1 MRKLLIVILL
11 YLILVIPTVAQ
22 ETAPPDP
29 SAYRLTEF
37 VSGLS
42 RPLYMTHAGDGS
54 GRLFVL
60 EQAGLIRLIVD
71 GVVQNTPFLDISNLS
86 AQDILSGYSERGLLG
101 LAFHPNFAENGQFIV
116 HYNDRSGGTVIA
128 RYRVSADNPDV
139 ADPASAEIILTHSQ
153 PYPNHNGGQIEFG
166 PDSYLYI
173 SLGDGG
179 SGGDPQ
185 NNAQNPA
192 SLLGKILRIDVD
204 SESPYAIPNDNPIS
218 TVNPDLAPEVWAWG
232 LRNPYRFSFD
242 RATGDLYIADVGQN
256 QWEEI
261 NFQPADSP
269 GGENYGWR
277 VFEGNHRY
285 SNEAEP
291 ANVVFPIAEYNHSG
305 GCSVTGGYVYRG
317 ESLPDLQ
324 GVYLFGDWCSGRIW
338 TTYRDA
344 EGAWQ
349 TNEFMANTGLA
360 ISSFAEDESGEMY
373 VVDYGGRVL
382 KLTSAQ

>member
-1 MRKLLIVILL
+1 MRKLLIVVLL
-11 YLILVIPTVAQ
+11 NLILVIPTLAQ

-29 SAYRLTEF
+29 SAYRLTEI

-42 RPLYMTHAGDGS
+42 RPIYMTHAGDES
-54 GRLFVL
+54 DRLFVL
-60 EQAGLIRLIVD
+60 EQAGRIRLIVD

-139 ADPASAEIILTHSQ
+139 ADPTSAAIILTHSQ
-153 PYPNHNGGQIEFG
+153 PYANHNGGQIDFG
-166 PDSYLYI
+166 PDGYLYI

-269 GGENYGWR
+269 GGQNYGWR

-291 ANVVFPIAEYNHSG
+291 ANAVFPIAEYNHSG

-317 ESLPDLQ
+317 ELLPDLQ
-324 GVYLFGDWCSGRIW
+324 GIYLFGDWCSGRIW

-349 TNEFMANTGLA
+349 TNELMANTGLA
-360 ISSFAEDESGEMY
+360 ISSFGVDESGEMY
-373 VVDYGGRVL
+373 VVDYGGRIMQ
-382 KLTSAQ
+382 LTSAQ